1 MTPYCQ
7 LPHAVCGHLTR
18 LQWRDKLAADYERN
32 HPRPSWR
39 INGERQPYIPE
50 HALGEPL
57 PVALPRRLRRHA

>member
-1 MTPYCQ
+1 
-7 LPHAVCGHLTR
+7 